1 MPIKGNKLL
10 LDGVWVLL
18 GKAVSML
25 SGLLVIAIITRLLSS
40 DDVGFYFLCFSLVTI
55 LSVISQLGLNLAVV
69 RLIAEFLSSGRHGH
83 AASVAALV
91 LRIGV
96 ITVVVISCLALFF
109 SYMHPP
115 GIFERFSV
123 DLPVLVIILVW
134 FSFITIQ
141 GLISEC
147 LRGYHDVQSAALYG
161 GMLPGMLSVAA
172 LFVVWASAD
181 ESSIEMIIGILS
193 GAVFTSAAF
202 GAFRLRRK
210 MHLDRK
216 TEKIDLSGLLS
227 IAWPM
232 WTANITVLLLTQAD
246 IWIIGSFLS
255 VGDVAIY
262 GAAAR
267 LVVIVSI
274 SLMIVNS
281 VVSPVVAD
289 LFYKNEHGRLEDT
302 IRKGATL
309 AAVPSLLAVLLFSF
323 FGGQLL
329 GIVYGPFY
337 SSGYVILLV
346 LSLGQL
352 FNVVSGPCGMVL
364 LMTGHQRTMMVIS
377 MSTSTM
383 AILASVFAA
392 IHTGAIGVAAV
403 FSTAV
408 AVQNMLMIYFV
419 RRRIGISTFM
429 NFRLAF
435 PSA

>member
-1 MPIKGNKLL
+1 MPITGNKLL

-40 DDVGFYFLCFSLVTI
+40 GEVGFYFLCFSLVTI

-69 RLIAEFLSSGRHGH
+69 RLIAESLSSGRHEH
-83 AASVAALV
+83 AASVAVLV
-91 LRIGV
+91 LRIGAIAV
-96 ITVVVISCLALFF
+96 IVISCLALFF

-123 DLPVLVIILVW
+123 DLPVLAIILVW
-134 FSFITIQ
+134 FSFITMQ

-147 LRGYHDVQSAALYG
+147 LRGYHDVRSAALYG
-161 GMLPGMLSVAA
+161 GMLPSMLSVTA
-172 LFVVWASAD
+172 LFVVWASVD
-181 ESSIEMIIGILS
+181 KSSIEMIIGILS
-193 GAVFTSAAF
+193 GAVFTSAVF
-202 GAFRLRRK
+202 GAVRLRRK
-210 MHLDRK
+210 MRLDRK
-216 TEKIDLSGLLS
+216 TEKIDLTGLLS

-232 WTANITVLLLTQAD
+232 WTSNITVLLLTQAD

-255 VGDVAIY
+255 VDDVAIY
-262 GAAAR
+262 GSAAR
-267 LVVIVSI
+267 LVVVVSI

-289 LFYKNEHGRLEDT
+289 LFYRDKHGRLEDI
-302 IRKGATL
+302 IRTGATL

-329 GIVYGPFY
+329 GILYGPFY
-337 SSGYVILLV
+337 SSGYVILFV

-364 LMTGHQRTMMVIS
+364 LMTGHQRIMMAIS
-377 MSTSTM
+377 ISTSTM
-383 AILASVFAA
+383 AIVASVFAA

-403 FSTAV
+403 FSAAIV
-408 AVQNMLMIYFV
+408 VQNMLMIYFV
-419 RRRIGISTFM
+419 RRRVGISTFM

-435 PSA
+435 PSV